1 MVKHVR
7 VGTPVLEVF
16 RMDDDIYER
25 QRRIW
30 DQGKV
35 SSIKALV
42 GGAGAL
48 GNEVVK
54 NLVQIGVKR
63 VYVVD
68 YDEVVPSNLNR
79 CLFFRRSD
87 ASRKAKKVDALSK
100 RAMQLNSYVEVVPVY
115 GDIKDVPQ
123 KILSNINVAFST
135 FDNFHARLVIN
146 MQTYERGIPL
156 IDGGIEGML
165 GNVTVVVPPESPCI
179 ECGIT
184 DMDMQ
189 HLWDRLSCGGEAT
202 GIEGPKIAYV
212 PMSAAVVAGIQ
223 VTEALKI
230 LLGMDEFRT
239 SGKWPIGE
247 PIAGKTLFIDLRTNT
262 YYTYQLQKRT
272 DCNICS
278 L

>member
-1 MVKHVR
+1 
-7 VGTPVLEVF
+7 
-16 RMDDDIYER
+16 
-25 QRRIW
+25 
-30 DQGKV
+30 
-35 SSIKALV
+35 
-42 GGAGAL
+42 
-48 GNEVVK
+48 
-54 NLVQIGVKR
+54 
-63 VYVVD
+63 
-68 YDEVVPSNLNR
+68 
-79 CLFFRRSD
+79 
-87 ASRKAKKVDALSK
+87 
-100 RAMQLNSYVEVVPVY
+100 VY

-135 FDNFHARLVIN
+135 FDNLHARLVIN

-223 VTEALKI
+223 ATEALKI

-272 DCNICS
+272 GCNICS